1 MSHQLDAWR
10 GAFGDAYTDRN
21 DVDWRSRFQAWRT
34 MLADLEIQSILEVGS
49 NKGTNLRALRE
60 MNPSWLLLGLEPNAY
75 ARDIASTPTVDGDA
89 SCLPF
94 PACSFDLVFTAG
106 LLIHIPPDELDRV
119 LGQLHRVARRY
130 LLAIEY
136 QAEKETAVTGYHGRD
151 DMLWKRPFNQEYL
164 SRFPDLRVIRF
175 GHWGE
180 AWGFDNCTWWL
191 MEKSRQTYLKA
202 PSWEISTSW

>member
-49 NKGTNLRALRE
+49 NKGANLRALRE

-191 MEKSRQTYLKA
+191 MEKSRQTRLKG
-202 PSWEISTSW
+202 S

>member
-49 NKGTNLRALRE
+49 NKGANLRALRE

-75 ARDIASTPTVDGDA
+75 ARDIASTPTVDGNA

-191 MEKSRQTYLKA
+191 MEKSRQTRLKG
-202 PSWEISTSW
+202 S

>member
-49 NKGTNLRALRE
+49 NKGANLQALRE

-191 MEKSRQTYLKA
+191 MEKSRQTRLKG
-202 PSWEISTSW
+202 S

>member
-21 DVDWRSRFQAWRT
+21 DVDWRSRLHAWRT

-49 NKGTNLRALRE
+49 NKGANLRALRE

-75 ARDIASTPTVDGDA
+75 ARDIASIPTVDGDA
-89 SCLPF
+89 AWPPF

-136 QAEKETAVTGYHGRD
+136 QAATETAVTGYHGHD

-191 MEKSRQTYLKA
+191 MEKSRQTRLKG
-202 PSWEISTSW
+202 S

>member
-49 NKGTNLRALRE
+49 NKGANLRALRE

-191 MEKSRQTYLKA
+191 MEKS
-202 PSWEISTSW
+202 